1 MKVKAPVQKKIRRVS
16 KTNMPAL
23 QEPEEMIPDDYQ
35 SMPAPAVDSSL
46 PEGEAIARGG
56 VATPFPWKLH
66 EMLEDAAKEGNE
78 SIVSWQSH
86 GYSFLVHKPKLFVE
100 KIMPTYFNQSKFA
113 SFQRQLN
120 LYGFQRLT
128 SGRDK
133 GAYYHSCFVRH
144 QVSLCRGM
152 VRQKIKGTKVR
163 RTSTAEGEPDFY
175 TMTNVNTSA
184 PSSAIP
190 SAEDA
195 PREAKTAKR
204 RSSEIKK
211 TMVQSPKPLESTET
225 TPTPQKKEQV
235 EAAFRPGPLP
245 PVAQSRTPVL
255 PSMPLLAVPT
265 PSSPRNN
272 LIAAKERAHK
282 LREERLNA
290 VRDALKQTEMF
301 CDEDEA
307 ELKQR
312 SSMPTISIKPMV
324 PSVSPLDSEV
334 SDWEDDGSSTAFTP
348 LRLQQ
353 QRHSAPPMP
362 PLPVNPPLVPARLEP
377 MSIKLEPLAP
387 RFTATQDM
395 LKSEAQPGDVLFF
408 EGKPFRY
415 LEHLDSLP
423 PPPQPVPAPTA
434 PVQVQKPKQW
444 APPNGFPGS
453 VGSFTRD
460 SLQSLMRVDPQAI
473 FNFHMR
479 PMPWAGP

>member
-1 MKVKAPVQKKIRRVS
+1 MLLGESQ
-16 KTNMPAL
+16 TMP
-23 QEPEEMIPDDYQ
+23 
-35 SMPAPAVDSSL
+35 SPAVDSAL

-128 SGRDK
+128 AGRDK

-175 TMTNVNTSA
+175 TMTNVNTYA
-184 PSSAIP
+184 PSSALP
-190 SAEDA
+190 SAENT
-195 PREAKTAKR
+195 PREAKPAKR
-204 RSSEIKK
+204 RSSKTKK
-211 TMVQSPKPLESTET
+211 PTVQA
-225 TPTPQKKEQV
+225 PTPV
-235 EAAFRPGPLP
+235 ESIEKTPIPQNREHVEVAFRTERQPAA
-245 PVAQSRTPVL
+245 AQSQPPML
-255 PSMPLLAVPT
+255 QSMPLLAVPT
-265 PSSPRNN
+265 PSSPRKS

-301 CDEDEA
+301 CEEDEA
-307 ELKQR
+307 ELKKR
-312 SSMPTISIKPMV
+312 SSLPTISIKPMI

-353 QRHSAPPMP
+353 RRQSAPHMP
-362 PLPVNPPLVPARLEP
+362 PLPANPPMVPGRLEP
-377 MSIKLEPLAP
+377 LPIKLESLPP
-387 RFTATQDM
+387 RFTATQD
-395 LKSEAQPGDVLFF
+395 LVKSEAKPGDVLFF

-423 PPPQPVPAPTA
+423 PPPPPGSAPAAPVQ
-434 PVQVQKPKQW
+434 VQVQKPKHW
-444 APPNGFPGS
+444 APPNGFAG
-453 VGSFTRD
+453 GAGGFTRD

-479 PMPWAGP
+479 PMS